1 MNTAL
6 SKLDQICEYSGFG
19 ESPGIFLNKTLCR
32 EFLILEEP
40 RNVTSQIWKHMML
53 SKAVIKDALAPSN
66 LRFLYNCV
74 WSQFVK

>member
-19 ESPGIFLNKTLCR
+19 ESPGIFLNKTLWR

-53 SKAVIKDALAPSN
+53 S
-66 LRFLYNCV
+66 
-74 WSQFVK
+74 